1 MSSKFHF
8 TFFLFLL
15 LVFSSCAAKTN
26 KNPDFS
32 LGNQESDGSFS
43 GDKVLN
49 SEYGESGGA
58 KSSAGGNADME
69 YILEKSFENAPKN
82 EKSKK
87 KLAAASKAYQDM
99 TKALQRADAADA
111 KRYFDIYMKELAE
124 ANIEPGLLF
133 LISEDLGVLI
143 NNLNGAYEVNFV
155 GTQNYQKL
163 PPIPLDIGDNSLV
176 DRYIDIYSRNG
187 KARIINALSKSG
199 AYRDMILKTFKEFG
213 LPEELFYLPIVES
226 SFSLG
231 DVSRAGAAGLWQI
244 MPHRGR
250 ALGLVINY
258 WIDERRDPEKS
269 TIAACVYLKQ
279 LFLMLNDWHLALAAY
294 NRGEYGL
301 LRDMKFSNAP
311 DMDSVIKRKAAPRE
325 TQNYVPQFI
334 AAVIVGEN
342 LKRYGFDNI
351 EYQPPLKYDKVKI
364 DKVIDLKVAAECA
377 GTTLE
382 EIKRLNPAL
391 KAWCTP
397 QGYPN
402 FELKIP
408 QGSKEMFLK
417 NIASAKELNPAPEYI
432 RYRIEKGDYLGKIAK
447 TFRTTEAAIL
457 GDNPQLKSQKYIQP
471 NQIIIIRPGKGYL

>member
-1 MSSKFHF
+1 
-8 TFFLFLL
+8 
-15 LVFSSCAAKTN
+15 
-26 KNPDFS
+26 
-32 LGNQESDGSFS
+32 
-43 GDKVLN
+43 
-49 SEYGESGGA
+49 
-58 KSSAGGNADME
+58 
-69 YILEKSFENAPKN
+69 
-82 EKSKK
+82 
-87 KLAAASKAYQDM
+87 
-99 TKALQRADAADA
+99 
-111 KRYFDIYMKELAE
+111 
-124 ANIEPGLLF
+124 
-133 LISEDLGVLI
+133 
-143 NNLNGAYEVNFV
+143 
-155 GTQNYQKL
+155 
-163 PPIPLDIGDNSLV
+163 IPLDIGDNSLV